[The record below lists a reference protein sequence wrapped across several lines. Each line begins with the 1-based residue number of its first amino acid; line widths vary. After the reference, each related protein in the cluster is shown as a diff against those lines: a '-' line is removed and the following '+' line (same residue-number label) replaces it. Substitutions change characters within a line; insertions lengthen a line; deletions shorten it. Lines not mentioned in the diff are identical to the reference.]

1 MKLKEFLFASVMVAI
16 VTGVAAPGVGYGP
29 DARYATDAYPGF
41 DLEDA
46 NFKPSK
52 KEPSWFSFIFGP
64 KMESSREQFIWAAQ
78 LESEGSVSR
87 ARRAYDALVREW
99 PTSPEAM
106 AAQLKVAELYVS
118 ELDYEEAFKEYRY
131 LLDFYSTQCDFAK
144 VSEEMYKL
152 AEIMREEG
160 KTIIFFNFRNT
171 VDVRRAYESLVL
183 RAPGAAFVPKAMLTI
198 AGLRED
204 EDQLYEAVA
213 VYENL
218 RNLYPSGEEAKDAV
232 YREARAR
239 MNIVRRH
246 EYNRNRVRDTAAFL
260 RQTITG
266 VVLPDNEVAELREW
280 LSETDAILEDE
291 AWKAAKFYDSRTR
304 TKRSAINAYGV
315 FLKDYPEGAHA
326 EEARERIEELTNG
339 GELK

>member
-1 MKLKEFLFASVMVAI
+1 MKLKELLFASVLAAT
-16 VTGVAAPGVGYGP
+16 VTSVAAPGVGHGP
-29 DARYATDAYPGF
+29 DARYATDAFPGF
-41 DLEDA
+41 DLEEG

-64 KMESSREQFIWAAQ
+64 KMETPVAQFAWAAE
-78 LESEGSVSR
+78 LESNGSISR

-99 PTSPEAM
+99 PAAPEACK
-106 AAQLKVAELYVS
+106 AQLKVAELYVS

-131 LLDFYSTQCDFAK
+131 LLDFYSSQCDFAM
-144 VSEEMYKL
+144 VSDEMYKL

-160 KTIIFFNFRNT
+160 KTIVFFNFRNT
-171 VDVRRAYESLVL
+171 TDVRRAYESLVL
-183 RAPGAAFVPKAMLTI
+183 RAPGASFTPKAMLTI
-198 AGLRED
+198 AELRED

-218 RNLYPSGEEAKDAV
+218 RNLYPVGEESTEAA
-232 YREARAR
+232 YREARTR

-260 RQTITG
+260 RQTLTG
-266 VVLPDNEVAELREW
+266 VVLPEGRVAELHEW
-280 LSETDAILEDE
+280 LRETEAILEDE
-291 AWKAAKFYDSRTR
+291 AWNAAKFYDSRTR

-326 EEARERIEELTNG
+326 AEARARIDELSNG